1 MAWLSSVTADNTIVQ
16 STKTFVERTIYIGSG
31 SVYRESE
38 FAETRDEALIVS
50 AIKAEK
56 LNQSDHAVVER
67 FNKTLSLSDYEMHKI
82 QSGVAHE
89 AA

>member
-1 MAWLSSVTADNTIVQ
+1 MCKETGV
-16 STKTFVERTIYIGSG
+16 GSG